1 MNTKL
6 LLGLAV
12 VGGAAYFLTR
22 KKDDGAAQTASP
34 GDVSGPRRAPTM
46 TPEQIRAMS
55 EGLRARGAK
64 PESELVKSIRQ
75 GLAGPLLPMD
85 GKTGT
90 YQNLVAQI
98 RAREIE
104 SGVV

>member
-12 VGGAAYFLTR
+12 VGGAAFFLTR
-22 KKDDGAAQTASP
+22 KRPQTMSARPQVLVARPDLMSKF
-34 GDVSGPRRAPTM
+34 GPKVEATM
-46 TPEQIRAMS
+46 RD
-55 EGLRARGAK
+55 
-64 PESELVKSIRQ
+64 SIRQ
-75 GLAGPLLPMD
+75 SIVASGLNSQLAGSLMPID

>member
-12 VGGAAYFLTR
+12 VGGAAFFLTR
-22 KKDDGAAQTASP
+22 KKDDGAVTTTNP
-34 GDVSGPRRAPTM
+34 GDVSGPRRAPTL
-46 TPEQIRAMS
+46 TPEQLRAMS

-64 PESELVKSIRQ
+64 PQSELVKSITES
-75 GLAGPLLPMD
+75 LAGPLLPID

-98 RAREIE
+98 RAREIQ

>member
-22 KKDDGAAQTASP
+22 KKDDGTASP
-34 GDVSGPRRAPTM
+34 GDVSGPRRATPL
-46 TPEQIRAMS
+46 TPEQLRQMS

-64 PESELVKSIRQ
+64 PKSELVKSITE
-75 GLAGPLLPMD
+75 GLAGPLMPID

-98 RAREIE
+98 RMREIE